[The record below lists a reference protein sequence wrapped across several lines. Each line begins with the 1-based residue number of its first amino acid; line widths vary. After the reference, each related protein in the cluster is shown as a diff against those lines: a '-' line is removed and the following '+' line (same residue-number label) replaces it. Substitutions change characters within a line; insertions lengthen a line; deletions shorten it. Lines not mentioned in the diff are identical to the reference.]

1 MELRPGDLN
10 PREPTPN
17 QRVATGLLGQ
27 HRPLAWLAVLA
38 TLLLTLT
45 LSGCV
50 GLTSAGMLAPS
61 STSVSFGNIAT
72 GSKSLRTLTI
82 TNTGTAS
89 ILISKATASGAGFSV
104 VGGTSSVSIAA
115 GKNHAFQIQFAP
127 QAAGNVSGNLV
138 VASDASDST
147 LTVSL
152 SGTGMAAPSI
162 TTQPASQTVTA
173 GQSATFNVVARGSGT
188 LTYQW
193 KKNGT
198 PIGGATASTY
208 TTPAATAS
216 DNGAQFNVLVSDSTG
231 NVASNAAALTV
242 SAATALLSA
251 STASLSFASVNLGS
265 NGVLGVTFTNAGNSN
280 VTVSNISISG
290 AGFTAGGVSTGQI
303 LTPGQTAAL
312 NVTFTPA
319 AAVGATGSVT
329 VASNATNSPAIIS
342 LSGTGVQ
349 PSSHSATLSW
359 TPSTSAVEGY
369 NVYRSIVSGGAYA
382 RLNSYT
388 VTASSYTDSSVQAGQ
403 VYYYMVT
410 SLASGTE
417 SSDSNEVSAAIP
429 VS

>member
-1 MELRPGDLN
+1 M
-10 PREPTPN
+10 
-17 QRVATGLLGQ
+17 
-27 HRPLAWLAVLA
+27 AVLA

-50 GLTSAGMLAPS
+50 GLTSPGTLTASA
-61 STSVSFGNIAT
+61 TSVSFGNTAT
-72 GSKSLRTLTI
+72 GSKSSRTLTI
-82 TNTGTAS
+82 TNTGTVS

-127 QAAGNVSGNLV
+127 QAAGNFSGNLV

-173 GQSATFNVVARGSGT
+173 GQSATFDVVARGSGT

-198 PIGGATASTY
+198 PIGGATSSTY

-242 SAATALLSA
+242 SAATALLNA

-265 NGVLGVTFTNAGNSN
+265 NSVLGVTFTNAGNSN

-342 LSGTGVQ
+342 LSGSGVQ

-369 NVYRSIVSGGAYA
+369 NVYRSTVSGGAYA
-382 RLNSYT
+382 RLNSSA
-388 VTASSYTDSSVQAGQ
+388 VAANSYTDSSVQAGQ

-417 SSDSNEVSAAIP
+417 SSGSNEVSAAIP

>member
-17 QRVATGLLGQ
+17 QRVEAGLLGQ

-50 GLTSAGMLAPS
+50 GLTSAGTLTAS
-61 STSVSFGNIAT
+61 ATSVSFGNTAT
-72 GSKSLRTLTI
+72 GSKSSQTLII

-89 ILISKATASGAGFSV
+89 VMISKATASGAGFSV

-147 LTVSL
+147 LAISL

-162 TTQPASQTVTA
+162 TVQPASQTVTA
-173 GQSATFNVVARGSGT
+173 GQSATFDVVARGSGT

-198 PIGGATASTY
+198 PIGGATSSTY

-242 SAATALLSA
+242 SAATALLNA

-265 NGVLGVTFTNAGNSN
+265 NSVLGVTFTNTGNSN

-290 AGFTAGGVSTGQI
+290 AGFTAGGVSMGQI

-342 LSGTGVQ
+342 LSGSGVQ
-349 PSSHSATLSW
+349 TSSHSATLSW

-369 NVYRSIVSGGAYA
+369 NVYRSFVSGGAYA
-382 RLNSYT
+382 RLNSSA
-388 VTASSYTDSSVQAGQ
+388 VAANSHTDSSV
-403 VYYYMVT
+403 
-410 SLASGTE
+410 
-417 SSDSNEVSAAIP
+417 
-429 VS
+429 